1 MLMGKAV
8 IYVTGIVLVSI
19 ALIGYVIPVDEGY
32 SIPEVVALCNTDM
45 GQLGQAFSGDIVK
58 ACSEFNGLLIGVYGA
73 AILGSV
79 LMIVGAII
87 PESSKKNKLTC
98 SYCNFVAMSEPELQ
112 KHNLENHLDKSPYVC
127 EHCDFVAITE
137 EILLNHYNDKH
148 PDKKKWK

>member
-32 SIPEVVALCNTDM
+32 SIPEVVALCSTDM

-58 ACSEFNGLLIGVYGA
+58 ACSEFNVFLMGVYGFGISGA
-73 AILGSV
+73 V

-87 PESSKKNKLTC
+87 PESSKKNTSLDILKERYAKGDITKEEFDKMKKDLT
-98 SYCNFVAMSEPELQ
+98 
-112 KHNLENHLDKSPYVC
+112 
-127 EHCDFVAITE
+127 
-137 EILLNHYNDKH
+137 
-148 PDKKKWK
+148 